1 MFEIA
6 SASLRSV
13 NILMTNALYFPSAW
27 LVLRGRFE
35 GVRVKNLS
43 LSEQLLLL
51 SGIPLCALL
60 VFAGLL
66 AAHTFETWRNV
77 EQTVAL
83 ERVID
88 AVDEYTH
95 AIPDEAITS
104 LAALDTGSAAMLAK
118 IPSARRRANAAV
130 ANLRRQANASGL
142 TDPIALAH
150 LNAALAI
157 DLKGHYA
164 RTDARTETLSRIL
177 RDIRGAV
184 QQTIELVGR
193 LGVLSKSP
201 AVSRLMLAYN
211 VALCMNDALLV
222 EHSVRPIPGPDGK
235 LIPDMAAGEA
245 TAVAQQEVLAMQFE
259 RLADPDVLPAWHRF
273 LADPSARIV
282 EIRRRTILGIGGTLD
297 PAGLDS
303 WNAAM
308 QARLDQMAPVLVQS
322 AAALRHMVA
331 DLEGAAVRA
340 LAGYA
345 CLVVVSFVLVLA
357 LIWNTRRQLAHRI
370 QCLSGAMRRL
380 ADGDLDTLI
389 PSVGRADEL
398 GEMAETLASFKVSLV
413 ERDRLADSEREAAAA
428 LRDEKER
435 LRVTLHAIGDGVI
448 VTGSGR
454 QVTMMNA
461 AAEQLTGWSSAEALG
476 ADIDTVLTLR
486 NPSGQAA
493 AGRPSDACPDPR
505 ANAEPAA
512 ELAADSTL
520 IRRDGSELAVDAS
533 AARIVGQDGKLI
545 GSITVLHDVTDS
557 RLLLNRIRQLAH
569 YDSLTGLPNRALFHD
584 RLAQA
589 VSFAKRHRQI
599 CALLFL
605 DMDRFKHVNDTLGHA
620 VGDLLLREVGHRLSG
635 TVRESDTVARLGGD
649 EFVVILRNLTEPA
662 AAADV
667 ARKILAAI
675 SHINSIAGHE
685 VNVSFSVGIAIFPRD
700 AQDVDELLMRA
711 DAAMYQAKDSGRN
724 ACVFFDRDMDRA
736 TQRRHQ
742 LRLQLAKALTLDQ
755 FVLLF
760 QPKVDLRTGAVT
772 GAEALIRWHAADGT
786 VISPADFIPIAEET
800 GLIVPIGE
808 WVVSQ
813 ACRQMRGWADQ
824 GLPPMP
830 VSVNVSM
837 KSLHNAGFLA
847 TLRTALRDT
856 GLPEHLLEIEI
867 TESAAM
873 ADPERTLA
881 ILADI
886 RALGVGVSIDD
897 FGTGFSS
904 LSRLRRL
911 PVDTIKIDKS
921 FVNTMVEIADDAALV
936 RAIIGLARTMRKHVI
951 AEGVETEAQRAL
963 LVEFG
968 CLEAQGF
975 LFSKPVH
982 PAVFARMLQAPRD
995 MLAESV
1001 PG

>member
-1 MFEIA
+1 
-6 SASLRSV
+6 
-13 NILMTNALYFPSAW
+13 
-27 LVLRGRFE
+27 
-35 GVRVKNLS
+35 
-43 LSEQLLLL
+43 
-51 SGIPLCALL
+51 
-60 VFAGLL
+60 
-66 AAHTFETWRNV
+66 
-77 EQTVAL
+77 
-83 ERVID
+83 
-88 AVDEYTH
+88 
-95 AIPDEAITS
+95 
-104 LAALDTGSAAMLAK
+104 
-118 IPSARRRANAAV
+118 
-130 ANLRRQANASGL
+130 
-142 TDPIALAH
+142 
-150 LNAALAI
+150 
-157 DLKGHYA
+157 
-164 RTDARTETLSRIL
+164 
-177 RDIRGAV
+177 
-184 QQTIELVGR
+184 
-193 LGVLSKSP
+193 
-201 AVSRLMLAYN
+201 
-211 VALCMNDALLV
+211 
-222 EHSVRPIPGPDGK
+222 
-235 LIPDMAAGEA
+235 
-245 TAVAQQEVLAMQFE
+245 
-259 RLADPDVLPAWHRF
+259 
-273 LADPSARIV
+273 
-282 EIRRRTILGIGGTLD
+282 
-297 PAGLDS
+297 
-303 WNAAM
+303 
-308 QARLDQMAPVLVQS
+308 
-322 AAALRHMVA
+322 
-331 DLEGAAVRA
+331 
-340 LAGYA
+340 
-345 CLVVVSFVLVLA
+345 
-357 LIWNTRRQLAHRI
+357 
-370 QCLSGAMRRL
+370 MRRL
-380 ADGDLDTLI
+380 ADGDLDTMM

-398 GEMAETLASFKVSLV
+398 GEMAETLASFKISLV

-448 VTGSGR
+448 VTGSSR
-454 QVTMMNA
+454 EVTMMNA
-461 AAEQLTGWSSAEALG
+461 AAEQLTGWSPAEALG

-486 NPSGQAA
+486 NPSGEAA
-493 AGRPSDACPDPR
+493 DGRPSDASPDAR
-505 ANAEPAA
+505 ANAEPDP
-512 ELAADSTL
+512 EPSTDSTL

-557 RLLLNRIRQLAH
+557 RMLLNRIRQLAH

-589 VSFAKRHRQI
+589 VSFARRHQQI

-620 VGDLLLREVGHRLSG
+620 VGDLLLREVALRLSG

-662 AAADV
+662 AAAEV
-667 ARKILAAI
+667 ARKILAAVSQI
-675 SHINSIAGHE
+675 DCIAGHE

-700 AQDVDELLMRA
+700 AQDLDELLMRA

-742 LRLQLAKALTLDQ
+742 LRLQLTKALTLDQ

-760 QPKVDLRTGAVT
+760 QPKVDLRSGAVT

-786 VISPADFIPIAEET
+786 VISPGDFIPIAEET

-808 WVVSQ
+808 WVVGQ
-813 ACRQMRGWADQ
+813 ACRQMRNWADQ

-847 TLRTALRDT
+847 ALRAALHDT

-867 TESAAM
+867 TETAAM

-995 MLAESV
+995 MLAERV

>member
-1 MFEIA
+1 
-6 SASLRSV
+6 
-13 NILMTNALYFPSAW
+13 
-27 LVLRGRFE
+27 
-35 GVRVKNLS
+35 
-43 LSEQLLLL
+43 
-51 SGIPLCALL
+51 
-60 VFAGLL
+60 
-66 AAHTFETWRNV
+66 
-77 EQTVAL
+77 
-83 ERVID
+83 
-88 AVDEYTH
+88 
-95 AIPDEAITS
+95 
-104 LAALDTGSAAMLAK
+104 
-118 IPSARRRANAAV
+118 
-130 ANLRRQANASGL
+130 
-142 TDPIALAH
+142 
-150 LNAALAI
+150 
-157 DLKGHYA
+157 
-164 RTDARTETLSRIL
+164 
-177 RDIRGAV
+177 
-184 QQTIELVGR
+184 
-193 LGVLSKSP
+193 
-201 AVSRLMLAYN
+201 
-211 VALCMNDALLV
+211 
-222 EHSVRPIPGPDGK
+222 
-235 LIPDMAAGEA
+235 
-245 TAVAQQEVLAMQFE
+245 
-259 RLADPDVLPAWHRF
+259 
-273 LADPSARIV
+273 
-282 EIRRRTILGIGGTLD
+282 
-297 PAGLDS
+297 
-303 WNAAM
+303 
-308 QARLDQMAPVLVQS
+308 
-322 AAALRHMVA
+322 
-331 DLEGAAVRA
+331 
-340 LAGYA
+340 
-345 CLVVVSFVLVLA
+345 
-357 LIWNTRRQLAHRI
+357 
-370 QCLSGAMRRL
+370 MRRL
-380 ADGDLDTLI
+380 ADGNLDTLI
-389 PSVGRADEL
+389 PSAGPPDEL
-398 GEMAETLASFKVSLV
+398 GEMARTLASFKVSLV
-413 ERDRLADSEREAAAA
+413 ERDRLAEAEREAAAA

-448 VTGSGR
+448 VTEAGR
-454 QVTMMNA
+454 MVTMMNA
-461 AAEQLTGWSSAEALG
+461 AAEQLTGWSPAEALG
-476 ADIDTVLTLR
+476 ANIDTVLNLR
-486 NPSGQAA
+486 NPSGEPEAGGQSAA
-493 AGRPSDACPDPR
+493 CADSWDDTEQDAYP
-505 ANAEPAA
+505 
-512 ELAADSTL
+512 AADSTL

-533 AARIVGQDGKLI
+533 AARIIGQDGHLI

-557 RLLLNRIRQLAH
+557 RMLLNRIRQLAH
-569 YDSLTGLPNRALFHD
+569 YDSLTGLPNRALFQD
-584 RLAQA
+584 RLAQT
-589 VSFAKRHRQI
+589 VSFARRHQQI

-620 VGDLLLREVGHRLSG
+620 VGDLLLREVGLRLSG
-635 TVRESDTVARLGGD
+635 TVRGSDTVARLGGD

-667 ARKILAAI
+667 ARKILASI
-675 SHINSIAGHE
+675 SHIDCIAGHE
-685 VNVSFSVGIAIFPRD
+685 VNVSFSIGIAIFPRD

-760 QPKVDLRTGAVT
+760 QPKVDLRTGALT

-808 WVVSQ
+808 WVVRQ
-813 ACRQMRGWADQ
+813 ACRQMRSWAEQ

-847 TLRTALRDT
+847 ALRTALRDT

-867 TESAAM
+867 TETAAM

-921 FVNTMVEIADDAALV
+921 FVKTMVEVADDAALV